1 MILDLNSKLRVLEGA
16 LRLLGPNGEHWK
28 KSSYGGP
35 STQKW
40 CLAGSLAKSAFELGV
55 VDPNRDFVAVADQLT
70 RDTSLHQLARDNG
83 YDNVPEFNDKPLI
96 DFNDV
101 RSLVELRI
109 AQLEGR
115 A

>member
-1 MILDLNSKLRVLEGA
+1 MILDLNSKLRVLQGA
-16 LRLLGPNGEHWK
+16 LRLLGPNGENWK

-35 STQKW
+35 STLNW

-55 VDPNRDFVAVADQLT
+55 VDPSEDFVVVADELA

-83 YDNVPEFNDKPLI
+83 YSNVPEFNDNYDT

-101 RSLVELRI
+101 RSLIETRI